1 MEASSSFFQPL
12 GPGRRGREGRK
23 AERCTSPRGLGG
35 EHAVQDPYSEPTP
48 VLMVVDRMAIKT
60 RALKTM
66 AIKTT
71 TTAAPPPPL
80 ARPRRRLGLLAW
92 GLSSVTLALLAGAMG
107 ATTPARAE
115 ANPHGGGG
123 AEQTEVIKPSTKEQL
138 ALSDHLRRS
147 GILFYGAWWCPA
159 CFKQK
164 TLFGKE
170 AISRLPY
177 VECDKEDR
185 GRQRCIDAQV
195 KAFPTW
201 VKGSSR
207 LVGVQSLDELKR
219 WSGFPASP

>member
-1 MEASSSFFQPL
+1 
-12 GPGRRGREGRK
+12 
-23 AERCTSPRGLGG
+23 
-35 EHAVQDPYSEPTP
+35 
-48 VLMVVDRMAIKT
+48 MVVVRMAIET
-60 RALKTM
+60 RALQ
-66 AIKTT
+66 TT
-71 TTAAPPPPL
+71 TTAAPPQSL
-80 ARPRRRLGLLAW
+80 ARPRRRPALVAW
-92 GLSSVTLALLAGAMG
+92 GLTSLAFALLAGAMG
-107 ATTPARAE
+107 SPTPPARAE
-115 ANPHGGGG
+115 ANPHSGG
-123 AEQTEVIKPSTKEQL
+123 AEPSEVIKPSTKEQL

-185 GRQRCIDAQV
+185 GRQRCIEAQV

-207 LVGVQSLDELKR
+207 LVGVQSLDDLKR